1 MAIELSKEQIAKI
14 NVVQRMLRDMGL
26 PKSLIDMRVNNYRRT
41 LTLDMTSYKGRA
53 RPYKRQEMISEGKL
67 PSTITPNAKA
77 AKRLDARVRAFEA
90 MKSLD
95 QAAHTRP
102 GSLSK

>member
-1 MAIELSKEQIAKI
+1 MAIELTKEQLAKI
-14 NVVQRMLRDMGL
+14 NTVKRELQGMGL
-26 PKSLIDMRVNNYRRT
+26 PKSLVDMRVNNYRRT
-41 LTLDMTSYKGRA
+41 LSLDMTSYKGRA
-53 RPYKRQEMISEGKL
+53 RPHKRQEMISEGKL

-90 MKSLD
+90 MKAD
-95 QAAHTRP
+95 VQAAHTRP

>member
-1 MAIELSKEQIAKI
+1 MSIELTKEQISKI
-14 NVVQRMLRDMGL
+14 NTVQRMLRETGL
-26 PKSLIDMRVNNYRRT
+26 PKSLVDLRVNNYRRT
-41 LTLDMTSYKGRA
+41 LSLDMTSYKRRA
-53 RPYKRQEMISEGKL
+53 QPGKRQEMVAQGKL
-67 PSTITPNAKA
+67 PSTITPNTKA

-90 MKSLD
+90 MKALD